1 MQATSVRHAS
11 SLGRGRGRRGG
22 SRRGLRGSHRMLFGL
37 AATKRKREATRTS
50 QQHILGEL
58 GTMRIVENIAPRK
71 RATSPSNQKKASNR
85 GNNSEPRRQ
94 RFGHPQF
101 QCGANQTFFGSTVSS
116 NIHLN
121 TEITIFK
128 TAYARRTAFPHRQH
142 FFFGSAAR
150 KVGPEKIFG
159 AGGNSQNASAKRSF
173 VSRDVK
179 MAGGSP
185 CDDSNANFCR
195 H

>member
-37 AATKRKREATRTS
+37 AATKRKREATRTTKPAAHTWRAWQITS
-50 QQHILGEL
+50 
-58 GTMRIVENIAPRK
+58 PRK
-71 RATSPSNQKKASNR
+71 RDTSPSNQTKASNR

-159 AGGNSQNASAKRSF
+159 AGGNSQNASAKAKLRLQRQNGWWESL
-173 VSRDVK
+173 R
-179 MAGGSP
+179 
-185 CDDSNANFCR
+185 
-195 H
+195 